1 MVNLKTSNSLSWLT
15 KIRSTET
22 QEANSDPCGVA
33 LTPQVWWQQGKKQFV
48 LSVISHYYNIST
60 PGMYPQTEAERTHA
74 WRKRLT
80 SSGITACARVVI
92 STYARVGTILDA
104 GGTIFAVYLRQVT
117 HICWQTTQTAVVFST
132 GVEGDMNL
140 DAGGAIL
147 ALYLSGHT
155 LLVTDN
161 TNCRGIQHR
170 CGGWHQPWC
179 RWRHSCII
187 PVRSHT
193 SVDRQHKQQWYSAK
207 VRRVIWT
214 LMQVVPFLHYT
225 CQVTHFCW
233 QITQIAVVFS
243 TGAGGD
249 MYYTRTLETGGTLL
263 VAHVH
268 QVTHIWSR
276 TT

>member
-132 GVEGDMNL
+132 DAEGWHNPWHRWCHICSIPLVKHICWQTTQTAVVFSTGVEGDMNL
-140 DAGGAIL
+140 GI
-147 ALYLSGHT
+147 SGY
-155 LLVTDN
+155 D
-161 TNCRGIQHR
+161 
-170 CGGWHQPWC
+170 
-179 RWRHSCII
+179 
-187 PVRSHT
+187 
-193 SVDRQHKQQWYSAK
+193 
-207 VRRVIWT
+207 
-214 LMQVVPFLHYT
+214 
-225 CQVTHFCW
+225 
-233 QITQIAVVFS
+233 QI
-243 TGAGGD
+243 
-249 MYYTRTLETGGTLL
+249 
-263 VAHVH
+263 
-268 QVTHIWSR
+268 
-276 TT
+276 